1 MALKSM
7 LDRKTGRFHIR
18 FPWALLLRA
27 AILTATA
34 SLAGVAANW
43 IRPNPVPWV
52 GDWSRHIETA
62 AIREGFRILP
72 MSLVR
77 SMLADGQTI
86 FLDARPAADYA
97 QGHLPGALS
106 APADNIA
113 FHFGELQAFFDR
125 QQSIVV
131 YCSSDTCDEA
141 LLLLRFLRGQGYT
154 DTVLLPG
161 GFEGWRQIG
170 GEVER

>member
-1 MALKSM
+1 MSM
-7 LDRKTGRFHIR
+7 LDRKTERFRIR
-18 FPWALLLRA
+18 FPWALFVRA
-27 AILTATA
+27 VLLTATA
-34 SLAGVAANW
+34 SLAGMAANW

-52 GDWSRHIETA
+52 GDWSNHVETV

-77 SMLADGQTI
+77 SLLADGKTI
-86 FLDARPAADYA
+86 FLDARSAADYA

-106 APADNIA
+106 APADDVA
-113 FHFGELQAFFDR
+113 SHFGELQAFFDR
-125 QQSIVV
+125 EQPMVV

-154 DTVLLPG
+154 DTALLLG
-161 GFEGWRQIG
+161 GFEGWRQMG